1 MSPSSDKESWWKTL
15 SRLDFSCTCRSC
27 SSIVDSSVL
36 FSKVTREVW
45 MKDYINWRSHHLLL
59 ATVLSTAKGN
69 HYQNW
74 HRVLNSVFNLQ
85 KTSFDIVAV
94 PNQRNMKHSCLH
106 ILNIQQ
112 DNVCIISQIALSTCC
127 SWKRL
132 HYSLCNKQ
140 VKDDCKNKQQK
151 MTY

>member
-1 MSPSSDKESWWKTL
+1 MFYNFKIYKFSTVRFTVVFHYSWYYCWLISKGKITTVKLGKEIMI
-15 SRLDFSCTCRSC
+15 FSHT
-27 SSIVDSSVL
+27 
-36 FSKVTREVW
+36 
-45 MKDYINWRSHHLLL
+45 
-59 ATVLSTAKGN
+59 
-69 HYQNW
+69 W

-94 PNQRNMKHSCLH
+94 PNQRNIKHSCLH

-151 MTY
+151 NDILVNIQQNPSILYLINKDS

>member
-1 MSPSSDKESWWKTL
+1 MVLTGHRHMRAVPLLVLKYSKSVRFCPLHLTKNPDGKRCLDLTFLARVVPAALL
-15 SRLDFSCTCRSC
+15 S
-27 SSIVDSSVL
+27 
-36 FSKVTREVW
+36 
-45 MKDYINWRSHHLLL
+45 
-59 ATVLSTAKGN
+59 TVLS
-69 HYQNW
+69 W